1 MSEVLYRKWR
11 PRRLDELVGQVPV
24 AQTLARAVALGRV
37 AHAYLFCGPRGTGKT
52 STARI
57 LAKAV
62 NCLAPKDGEADN
74 ECAICRS
81 INEGRA
87 LDVVE
92 IDAASNRG
100 IEDIRTLREKVRFSP
115 NEARYKVYIVDE
127 VHMLTPEA
135 FNALLKTL
143 EEPPPHA
150 IFILATTEAHKVPP
164 TIISR
169 CQRFDFHRIPL
180 SAVVGRLQAIC
191 TGEGFEAETAALE
204 LIART
209 SAGGLRD
216 AINLLEQAA
225 VSYGSQVTEQHVRDL
240 LGLGSDEAALTL
252 TGHVLNRSTQDALKV
267 INDVLAQ
274 GSDIRQLHRTTVE
287 LLRLAL
293 LLKSG
298 VGATSGYPK
307 ETVEQVRSFVT
318 GTTLPHVVHALK
330 CFARADMRR
339 DAVSAMPLELATVES
354 ALEEDKP
361 QASAK
366 PVSAGR
372 ATSRPANPPAQY
384 SRPQQYTSQ
393 SRPTSPP
400 SSRPAAAPS
409 ATSAMPAPTASI
421 PLPAD
426 LPSDP
431 SARLERQ
438 WDFALRVLSRQK
450 WPRMNVGALLR
461 SCDQRQ
467 VSDGVITLKFV
478 HKSHVERMQ
487 DELDNPESCKL
498 IKDTLAQIMQS
509 PYDVR
514 VAMIEGAASG
524 PPQAARTSNLVRMA
538 QAMGAQVV
546 AEKEE
551 PFEPEADPP
560 GAGTPK
566 ADA

>member
-11 PRRLDELVGQVPV
+11 PRRLDELVGQEPV
-24 AQTLARAVALGRV
+24 AQTLARSVALGRV

-62 NCLAPKDGEADN
+62 NCLAPRDGEADN

-100 IEDIRTLREKVRFSP
+100 IEDIRTLREKVHFSP

-127 VHMLTPEA
+127 VHMLSDAA

-143 EEPPPHA
+143 EEPPPHV
-150 IFILATTEAHKVPP
+150 IFVLATTEAHKIPP

-169 CQRFDFHRIPL
+169 CQRFDFRRISL
-180 SAVVGRLQAIC
+180 GAVVGRLQAIC

-216 AINLLEQAA
+216 AINLLEQAT
-225 VSYGSQVTEQHVRDL
+225 VSYGSPVTAQHVRDL
-240 LGLGSDEAALTL
+240 LGLNSDEAALML
-252 TGHVLNRSTQDALKV
+252 TGHVLNRSTQDGLKI

-298 VGATSGYPK
+298 AGATSGYPK
-307 ETVEQVRSFVT
+307 ETVEQVRSFVA
-318 GTTLPHVVHALK
+318 GTTLTHVVHALR
-330 CFARADMRR
+330 CFVRADMRR

-354 ALEEDKP
+354 ALEEDKQ
-361 QASAK
+361 QAPAK
-366 PVSAGR
+366 PAAAGR
-372 ATSRPANPPAQY
+372 AVNRSANPPAQY
-384 SRPQQYTSQ
+384 SRPQQYTSPP
-393 SRPTSPP
+393 RPSSSP
-400 SSRPAAAPS
+400 SRPATVPQAAA
-409 ATSAMPAPTASI
+409 ATPPPTASV
-421 PLPAD
+421 PLPTD

-438 WDFALRVLSRQK
+438 WDFALKVLSRQK
-450 WPRMNVGALLR
+450 WPRINVGALLR

-487 DELDNPESCKL
+487 DELDNPESRKL
-498 IKDTLAQIMQS
+498 IKDTLAKVMQS

-514 VAMIEGAASG
+514 VAIIEGATSGRPAAAS
-524 PPQAARTSNLVRMA
+524 ASNLVRMA

-551 PFEPEADPP
+551 SLEPEADPS